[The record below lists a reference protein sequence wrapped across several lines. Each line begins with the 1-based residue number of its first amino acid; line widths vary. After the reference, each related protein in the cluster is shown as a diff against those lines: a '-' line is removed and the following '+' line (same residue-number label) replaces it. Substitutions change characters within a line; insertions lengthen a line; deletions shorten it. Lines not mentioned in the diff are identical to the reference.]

1 MDIPDIVRSILGYL
15 RFGVDCSLANASVVN
30 RTWHSIVGPI
40 TTLTFNIKVVAPPQ
54 LFTYWKRL
62 PASLTFK
69 HSCLRLRKHF
79 RAWGLPPSWFKCDVS
94 SSTSIN
100 VTLTLVLNDDVLIIV
115 NDFMY
120 HEDEHLFDVRDIP
133 NAASI
138 LASSRTGP
146 IPQWILKIPRQN
158 HLQWLREKAD
168 CLYLFPNHT
177 FSNLIVYE
185 AV

>member
-1 MDIPDIVRSILGYL
+1 
-15 RFGVDCSLANASVVN
+15 
-30 RTWHSIVGPI
+30 
-40 TTLTFNIKVVAPPQ
+40 
-54 LFTYWKRL
+54 
-62 PASLTFK
+62 
-69 HSCLRLRKHF
+69 
-79 RAWGLPPSWFKCDVS
+79 
-94 SSTSIN
+94 
-100 VTLTLVLNDDVLIIV
+100 VLNDDVLIIV